1 MYKNS
6 CWGYTLIELLV
17 AMAMSLFVTLVMTK
31 FFVMEHDIYTVQEAG
46 AEMHQTLRGAMEML
60 SGELMLAGYG
70 LPAGMNRITKYNR
83 DEIEFRTNLRNVTSF
98 LTSAASLGQNILYV
112 REGTGRS
119 FERGDVIILCKDL
132 SAGGCEEHTLLED
145 GRSDSIVIATGLGSE
160 FQPGS
165 RIDLLN
171 TISYRHNQ
179 SRKEI
184 QRKIDRGYWGPV
196 AEHVVEEGFSLT
208 YRDRNNNTPVD
219 SSGICRIDI
228 TLTVESFRRD
238 IHFPDHNGFR
248 RKSAATSITL
258 RN

>member
-1 MYKNS
+1 MNK
-6 CWGYTLIELLV
+6 GYTLIELLI
-17 AMAMSLFVTLVMTK
+17 AMAMSLFTTLVITK
-31 FFVMEHDIYTVQEAG
+31 FFVTEHDIYMAQEAG

-60 SGELMLAGYG
+60 SGELILAGYG
-70 LPAGMNRITKYNR
+70 LPAGMKGITRFNR

-98 LTSAASLGQNILYV
+98 LTSATSPSQTILYV

-119 FERGDVIILCKDL
+119 FEKGDVIVLCKDI
-132 SAGGCEEHTLLED
+132 SSGECEEHILLED
-145 GRSDSIVIATGLGSE
+145 GSSDSIVITTGLGSE
-160 FQPGS
+160 FQAGS

-171 TISYRHNQ
+171 TISYRHNK
-179 SRKEI
+179 SKKEL
-184 QRKIDRGYWGPV
+184 QRKIDRGYWEPV

-219 SSGICRIDI
+219 SSGIRNIDI

-248 RKSAATSITL
+248 RKSATTTITL
-258 RN
+258 RNYL